1 VPAPLVSC
9 IVPVFNGVH
18 DVMRALDSIFAQAH
32 RPLEVIVVDDGSTDE
47 TGAVIAA
54 YGEHVRYVRQ
64 ENAGPAAAR
73 NRGIRAARGAL
84 IAFLDQD
91 DRWHPDKLAHQL
103 TAFASRPSTDA
114 CVGHVESVWDDDT
127 PRQADQPRA
136 GVVPGYVT
144 GTLLARREVFDRVG
158 LFDAEL
164 WFVDSLEWFSRA
176 VDAGITIAVLPE
188 VLLYHRV
195 HGGNLS
201 RRGDDS
207 RAETLRVIKRTLDR
221 RRAADASA
229 EDETPPRPPRTS

>member
-1 VPAPLVSC
+1 MPDALVSG
-9 IVPVFNGVH
+9 IVPVFNGAREVT
-18 DVMRALDSIFAQAH
+18 RALDSILAQAH

-54 YGEHVRYVRQ
+54 YGEHVRYIRQ

-73 NRGIRAARGAL
+73 NRGIRAARGEL
-84 IAFLDQD
+84 VAFLDQD
-91 DRWHPDKLAHQL
+91 DRWHPHKLAHQL
-103 TAFASRPSTDA
+103 AAFAANPSLDA

-144 GTLLARREVFDRVG
+144 GTLLARRDVFDRVG
-158 LFDAEL
+158 LFDADL

-176 VDAGITIAVLPE
+176 TDAGITIAVLPE

-201 RRGDDS
+201 RRGEDS
-207 RAETLRVIKRTLDR
+207 RAEALRVIKRTLDR
-221 RRAADASA
+221 RRAADAA
-229 EDETPPRPPRTS
+229 TDDATPPRPPRAS